1 MATYSGVES
10 VSVVAG
16 SAVTIYRFLTLAS
29 DGKVDHAGSAQG
41 RVDGISAET
50 VSADGK
56 VLPMILPTGA
66 IAKVE
71 VGSGGVSAG
80 AIVATDNAGKAIARG
95 ASNGDLGWGVA
106 IDAGDA
112 GDIIRILFGFKGQ
125 VNA

>member
-1 MATYSGVES
+1 MATYDGVQS

-16 SAVTIYRFLTLAS
+16 SAVSLYRFLTLAT
-29 DGKVDHAGSAQG
+29 DGKVDHSGSAQG
-41 RVDGISAET
+41 RVDGISAEAAT
-50 VSADGK
+50 GDGK

-71 VGSGGVSAG
+71 VGTGGVTLG
-80 AIVATDNAGKAIARG
+80 AIVATDASGKAIARG

-106 IDAGDA
+106 MDAGDA
-112 GDIIRILFGFKGQ
+112 GDIIRIMFGFKGQ